1 MGWLVDIRV
10 ENTAD
15 VNTSS
20 AAERRL
26 LSSVLKEYAAG
37 VPLCLRDLPN
47 KNTNIGIHCVN
58 SHCSRLQCHL
68 SYKFASSVLH
78 LTYCEVAN
86 RQVLGTI

>member
-20 AAERRL
+20 AAKRRL

-37 VPLCLRDLPN
+37 LRYLPN

-58 SHCSRLQCHL
+58 TDWSSIYLTILH
-68 SYKFASSVLH
+68 SSVLYQ
-78 LTYCEVAN
+78 TYCQVAH

>member
-20 AAERRL
+20 AAKRRL
-26 LSSVLKEYAAG
+26 LSSVVKEYAAG
-37 VPLCLRDLPN
+37 LPLCLRDLPN

-58 SHCSRLQCHL
+58 TDWSAIYLTILH
-68 SYKFASSVLH
+68 SSVLH
-78 LTYCEVAN
+78 PTYCQVAH